1 MDKTIEKIIKEKL
14 LTGYDPVTID
24 VRARCD
30 VKEVNATLKVTI
42 EGKDYTIYGDDIIN
56 DASMKVAAEVL
67 ATLPRTEVRDA
78 LPEEGNTVCPA
89 AEGTFTGNGET
100 TNFPLPIEETAEV
113 TSPFSDDNPPS
124 SPYDSSDEAFL
135 EKFVDFI
142 GANSYEHTGI
152 DEATGKGTFDILDS
166 EGGLMASGTI
176 GDLEKVIASLN
187 EELNS

>member
-1 MDKTIEKIIKEKL
+1 MDKTIENIIKEKL

-42 EGKDYTIYGDDIIN
+42 EGKDYTVYGDDIIN
-56 DASMKVAAEVL
+56 DATMKNSAEALANIRELSGGEYPRCTVAEN
-67 ATLPRTEVRDA
+67 A

-100 TNFPLPIEETAEV
+100 INDEV
-113 TSPFSDDNPPS
+113 
-124 SPYDSSDEAFL
+124 FL
-135 EKFVDFI
+135 EKFLDFI

-152 DEATGKGTFDILDS
+152 DESTGKATFDILDS

>member
-67 ATLPRTEVRDA
+67 ATLNANKEVAENA

-89 AEGTFTGNGET
+89 AEETFTGNGET

-113 TSPFSDDNPPS
+113 TSPFSDDNSPS
-124 SPYDSSDEAFL
+124 SPYTTKDAAIL
-135 EKFVDFI
+135 EKIIDAL
-142 GANSYEHTGI
+142 GADHFEFGGI
-152 DEATGKGTFDILDS
+152 DEDSGMGIFDILDS

-176 GDLEKVIASLN
+176 GDLESIASDLEAN
-187 EELNS
+187 A